1 MQKAL
6 EKKLVTPDTVLSN
19 EEIDNL
25 IFLPGFSTADTVS
38 NISGRGVGMDV
49 VRQNI
54 QSLGGRV
61 HIQSRPGQGSSF
73 ILTLTLTLAVLD
85 GMELRVGEQS
95 SIIPLANIGDSLRT
109 EHKTL
114 DELAHQKTGQDQ
126 SRGRGG
132 LIEE

>member
-61 HIQSRPGQGSSF
+61 HIQSRPGQVSSF
-73 ILTLTLTLAVLD
+73 ILHLPPTLAVLH
-85 GMELRVGEQS
+85 GLVLRVGDQPS
-95 SIIPLANIGDSLRT
+95 LFPPANS
-109 EHKTL
+109 
-114 DELAHQKTGQDQ
+114 A
-126 SRGRGG
+126 
-132 LIEE
+132 

>member
-25 IFLPGFSTADTVS
+25 IFLPGLSTADTVS
-38 NISGRGVGMDV
+38 NISVRGVGMDV

-61 HIQSRPGQGSSF
+61 HIPSRPGQGTSF
-73 ILTLTLTLAVLD
+73 ILTLQLTLAVLD
-85 GMELRVGEQS
+85 GLVLRVGEQYY
-95 SIIPLANIGDSLRT
+95 ILPQIGKAAGRERVCQEVGIP
-109 EHKTL
+109 
-114 DELAHQKTGQDQ
+114 
-126 SRGRGG
+126 GG
-132 LIEE
+132 AGKL